1 MNQDQ
6 QPAGDKDSPSS
17 AATKP
22 TLILSD
28 EQQVCV
34 NAAVGTM
41 DNLLISA
48 CAGGAK
54 TTTMCA
60 IARAVGPGRSV
71 VALAFNKDAA
81 TALAQKMPYFVSSQ
95 TFHSFCYDA
104 LGRHLGRKPKADA
117 ERTRWFLKD
126 LVPDWK
132 ERRDVEDNVLTLVSR
147 FKSTTAS
154 TQCEKELRAVADRFD
169 IDATP
174 HELRLA
180 EQVLDKCLDPAS
192 IAKSVDF
199 DDMLWLC
206 LRLNAK
212 FPQVALVLL
221 DEAQDTNG
229 VQRELLRRILGKV
242 ECQMVDT
249 KDGFVEE
256 RYTSPARLIAVG
268 DPHQSIY
275 GFRGADHDAMRALR
289 DDFAMRELQLSV
301 SYRCSQSVVKEAQ
314 KYL

>member
-1 MNQDQ
+1 MNN
-6 QPAGDKDSPSS
+6 DSSCA

-22 TLILSD
+22 GIVLSD
-28 EQQVCV
+28 EQQSCV
-34 NAAVGTM
+34 LAATSTP

-60 IARAVGPGRSV
+60 IAKAFGPGRSI

-81 TALAQKMPYFVSSQ
+81 TALTTKMPYYVQSQ

-104 LGRHLGRKPKADA
+104 VGKFLGRKPKADGN
-117 ERTRWFLKD
+117 RCRFFLKD

-132 ERRDVEDNVLTLVSR
+132 ERRELEDSMLALVSR
-147 FKSTTAS
+147 FKTTTS
-154 TQCEKELRAVADRFD
+154 TQCEQSLRACADQFD
-169 IDATP
+169 IDASIRS
-174 HELRLA
+174 LLLA
-180 EQVLDKCLDPAS
+180 EKILTLCEARPPTS
-192 IAKSVDF
+192 IDF
-199 DDMLWLC
+199 DDMLWLAF
-206 LRLNAK
+206 RWNVP
-212 FPQVALVLL
+212 FPRVDVVLL

-229 VQRELLRRILGKV
+229 VQRALLERMLGGGKV
-242 ECQMVDT
+242 G
-249 KDGFVEE
+249 GFSGLVPSPT
-256 RYTSPARLIAVG
+256 TSRLIAVG

-289 DDFAMRELQLSV
+289 DDFNMKELSLSV
-301 SYRCSQSVVKEAQ
+301 SYRCSQAVVKEAQ

>member
-1 MNQDQ
+1 MTLSPEQD
-6 QPAGDKDSPSS
+6 ACVL
-17 AATKP
+17 AAT
-22 TLILSD
+22 SSS
-28 EQQVCV
+28 
-34 NAAVGTM
+34 N
-41 DNLLISA
+41 NLLISA

-60 IARAVGPGRSV
+60 IARALGPGRSI

-104 LGRHLGRKPKADA
+104 LGRHLGKKPKVDVA
-117 ERTRWFLKD
+117 RTRWMLKD

-147 FKSTTAS
+147 FKSTTKDFS
-154 TQCEKELRAVADRFD
+154 ITNLGECADRFD
-169 IDATP
+169 IEAGTRILNLAQ
-174 HELRLA
+174 EVLR
-180 EQVLDKCLDPAS
+180 KCLDPDS
-192 IAKSVDF
+192 ITKSVDF

-206 LRLNAK
+206 LRLGVK
-212 FPQVALVLL
+212 FPKVALVLL

-229 VQRELLRRILGKV
+229 VQRALLARILEIKTTV
-242 ECQMVDT
+242 EMMDRT
-249 KDGFVEE
+249 K
-256 RYTSPARLIAVG
+256 RARLIAVG

-275 GFRGADHDAMRALR
+275 GFRGADHDAMRSLR
-289 DDFAMRELQLSV
+289 NDFAMHELQLSV